1 MFAYRKQRSL
11 DKTSIQMRE
20 LLKTIPFSEILQT
33 LALIVLVVG
42 GYAIITFISNL

>member
-1 MFAYRKQRSL
+1 
-11 DKTSIQMRE
+11 MRE